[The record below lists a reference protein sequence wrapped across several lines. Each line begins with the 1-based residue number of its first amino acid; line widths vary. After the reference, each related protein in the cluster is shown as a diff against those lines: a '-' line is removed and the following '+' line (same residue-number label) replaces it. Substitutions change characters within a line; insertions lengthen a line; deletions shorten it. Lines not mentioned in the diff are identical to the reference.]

1 MNRGIFRAVALDR
14 LSSPDELDRLLR
26 VTDSKAWIAQI
37 AVFGLLVL
45 ALIWGY
51 TGKLPSTVSGQ
62 GVIVRTG
69 GVLNVVAAGSGVV
82 AKLRVN
88 AGDKITAGQIIATV
102 AQPSIAEKHR
112 NALQMLA
119 QAQRERERSHAIRE
133 QEAKLATATIVRK
146 RANAEDEI
154 KHLDD
159 QVALAKEQV
168 SAQEQLLAA
177 GIVVKQKAIEARQ
190 SLTAIE
196 DRIAGVRAQIQE
208 FDAEEF
214 ASRAKVQQGDAEK
227 EIAVQDAERNLHEV
241 ENQLEIAQNVV
252 SPYGGEVLEV
262 KILTGATVALGDPI
276 VSIQP
281 DVRDLQA
288 LVYLPAAQAKDV
300 HPGMEVKISPSNVKP
315 EEFGFVRGRVVY
327 ISDFP
332 DTPAE
337 LMRNFENEVLVKVL
351 TNDGPVT
358 ELRVEMLKDT
368 KTPSGYQWSSSKGPN
383 LLLSGGTL
391 CTAEVI
397 TRWQKPVTLI
407 FPALRR
413 ALGVL

>member
-1 MNRGIFRAVALDR
+1 MDRGIFRAVALDR

-119 QAQRERERSHAIRE
+119 QAQREKERSHASRE
-133 QEAKLATATIVRK
+133 QEAKLATAAIVRK

-154 KHLDD
+154 KHLGD

-196 DRIAGVRAQIQE
+196 DRIAGVHAQIQE
-208 FDAEEF
+208 FDTEEF

-227 EIAVQDAERNLHEV
+227 GIAVQDAERNLHEI

-262 KILTGATVALGDPI
+262 KVAIRSPASSLMFRI
-276 VSIQP
+276 CKRWSICRP
-281 DVRDLQA
+281 RRPKTCIRGWKSKSH
-288 LVYLPAAQAKDV
+288 LP
-300 HPGMEVKISPSNVKP
+300 
-315 EEFGFVRGRVVY
+315 
-327 ISDFP
+327 
-332 DTPAE
+332 T
-337 LMRNFENEVLVKVL
+337 
-351 TNDGPVT
+351 
-358 ELRVEMLKDT
+358 
-368 KTPSGYQWSSSKGPN
+368 
-383 LLLSGGTL
+383 
-391 CTAEVI
+391 
-397 TRWQKPVTLI
+397 
-407 FPALRR
+407 
-413 ALGVL
+413 

>member
-26 VTDSKAWIAQI
+26 VTDSKAWIAQA
-37 AVFGLLVL
+37 AVFGLLIL

-88 AGDKITAGQIIATV
+88 AGDKIAAGQTIATV
-102 AQPSIAEKHR
+102 AQPSIVEKHR
-112 NALQMLA
+112 NALQMLE
-119 QAQRERERSHAIRE
+119 QAQRERNRTHVIRE
-133 QEAKLATATIVRK
+133 QEAKLATAAVIRK

-154 KHLDD
+154 KHLQD

-208 FDAEEF
+208 FDVEEF

-227 EIAVQDAERNLHEV
+227 GSAVQDAERNLHEID
-241 ENQLEIAQNVV
+241 NQLEIAQNVV

-262 KILTGATVALGDPI
+262 KVLPGATVAMGDPI
-276 VSIQP
+276 VSVQP
-281 DVRDLQA
+281 DVQDLQA

-300 HPGMEVKISPSNVKP
+300 HPEMEVKISPSNVKP

-337 LMRNFENEVLVKVL
+337 LMRNFQNEVLVKVL

-358 ELRVEMLKDT
+358 ELRVVMLKDPN
-368 KTPSGYQWSSSKGPN
+368 TPSGYQWSSSKGPN

-413 ALGVL
+413 AFGVL

>member
-112 NALQMLA
+112 NALQLLA
-119 QAQRERERSHAIRE
+119 QTQRERERSHAIRE

-214 ASRAKVQQGDAEK
+214 ASRAKVQQGDAER
-227 EIAVQDAERNLHEV
+227 EISVQDAERNLHEI

-262 KILTGATVALGDPI
+262 KVLTGATVALGDPI

-281 DVRDLQA
+281 DVQDLQA

>member
-26 VTDSKAWIAQI
+26 VTDSKAWIAQA
-37 AVFGLLVL
+37 AVFGLLIL

-88 AGDKITAGQIIATV
+88 AGDKIAAGQTIATV
-102 AQPSIAEKHR
+102 AQPSIVEKHR
-112 NALQMLA
+112 NALQMLE
-119 QAQRERERSHAIRE
+119 QAQRERNRTHVIRE
-133 QEAKLATATIVRK
+133 QEAKLATAAVIRK

-154 KHLDD
+154 KHLQD

-208 FDAEEF
+208 FDVEEF

-227 EIAVQDAERNLHEV
+227 GSAVQDAERNLHEID
-241 ENQLEIAQNVV
+241 NQLEIAQNVV

-262 KILTGATVALGDPI
+262 KVLPGATVAMGDPI
-276 VSIQP
+276 VSVQP
-281 DVRDLQA
+281 DVQDLQA

-300 HPGMEVKISPSNVKP
+300 HPEMEVKISPSNVKP

-337 LMRNFENEVLVKVL
+337 LMRNFQNEVLVKVL

-358 ELRVEMLKDT
+358 ELRVVMLKDPN
-368 KTPSGYQWSSSKGPN
+368 TPSGYQWSSSKGPN

>member
-1 MNRGIFRAVALDR
+1 MDRGIFRAVALDR

-119 QAQRERERSHAIRE
+119 QAQREKERSHASRE
-133 QEAKLATATIVRK
+133 QEAKLATAAIVRK

-154 KHLDD
+154 KHLGD

-196 DRIAGVRAQIQE
+196 DRIAGVHAQIQE
-208 FDAEEF
+208 FDTEEF

-227 EIAVQDAERNLHEV
+227 GIAVQDAERNLHEI

-262 KILTGATVALGDPI
+262 KVLTGATVALGDPI

>member
-37 AVFGLLVL
+37 AVFGLLIL

-119 QAQRERERSHAIRE
+119 QAQREKERSHAIRE
-133 QEAKLATATIVRK
+133 QEAKLAAATIVRK

-196 DRIAGVRAQIQE
+196 DRIAGVHAQIQE
-208 FDAEEF
+208 LDAEEF

-227 EIAVQDAERNLHEV
+227 EIVVQDAERNLHEV

-262 KILTGATVALGDPI
+262 KVLPGATVAMGDPI
-276 VSIQP
+276 VSVQP
-281 DVRDLQA
+281 DVQDLQA

-315 EEFGFVRGRVVY
+315 EEFGFVRGRVAY

-358 ELRVEMLKDT
+358 ELRVEMLKDP
-368 KTPSGYQWSSSKGPN
+368 KTPSGFQWSSSKGPN

-407 FPALRR
+407 FPSLQR

>member
-1 MNRGIFRAVALDR
+1 MDRGIFRAVALDR

-119 QAQRERERSHAIRE
+119 QAQREKERSHASRE
-133 QEAKLATATIVRK
+133 QEAKLATAAIVRK

-154 KHLDD
+154 KHLGD

-208 FDAEEF
+208 FDTEEF

-227 EIAVQDAERNLHEV
+227 EIAVQDAERNLHEI

-262 KILTGATVALGDPI
+262 KVLPGATVAAGDPI
-276 VSIQP
+276 ASVQP
-281 DVRDLQA
+281 DVQDLQA

-337 LMRNFENEVLVKVL
+337 LMRNFQNEVLVKVL

-358 ELRVEMLKDT
+358 ELRVDMLKDA

-407 FPALRR
+407 FPSLQR
-413 ALGVL
+413 ALGVI

>member
-26 VTDSKAWIAQI
+26 VTDSKAWIAQA
-37 AVFGLLVL
+37 AVFGLLIL

-88 AGDKITAGQIIATV
+88 AGDKIAAGQTIATV

-112 NALQMLA
+112 NALQMLE
-119 QAQRERERSHAIRE
+119 QAQRERNRTHVIRE
-133 QEAKLATATIVRK
+133 QEAKLATAAVIRK

-154 KHLDD
+154 KHLQD

-208 FDAEEF
+208 FDVEEF

-227 EIAVQDAERNLHEV
+227 GSAVQDAERNLHEID
-241 ENQLEIAQNVV
+241 NQLEIAQNVV

-262 KILTGATVALGDPI
+262 KVLPGATVAMGDPI
-276 VSIQP
+276 VSVQP
-281 DVRDLQA
+281 DVQDLQA

-300 HPGMEVKISPSNVKP
+300 HPEMEVKISPSNVKP

-337 LMRNFENEVLVKVL
+337 LMRNFQNEVLVKVL

-358 ELRVEMLKDT
+358 ELRVVMLKDPN
-368 KTPSGYQWSSSKGPN
+368 TPSGYQWSSSKGPN

>member
-26 VTDSKAWIAQI
+26 VTDSKAWIAQA
-37 AVFGLLVL
+37 AVFGLLIL

-88 AGDKITAGQIIATV
+88 AGDKIAAGQTIATV

-112 NALQMLA
+112 NALQMLE
-119 QAQRERERSHAIRE
+119 QAQRERNRTHVIRE
-133 QEAKLATATIVRK
+133 QEAKLATAAVIRK

-154 KHLDD
+154 KHLQD

-208 FDAEEF
+208 FDVEEF

-227 EIAVQDAERNLHEV
+227 GSAVQDAERNLHEID
-241 ENQLEIAQNVV
+241 NQLEIAQNVV

-262 KILTGATVALGDPI
+262 KVLPGATVAMGDPI
-276 VSIQP
+276 ISVQP
-281 DVRDLQA
+281 DVQDLQA

-300 HPGMEVKISPSNVKP
+300 HPEMEVKISPSNVKP

-337 LMRNFENEVLVKVL
+337 LMRNFQNEVLVKVL

-358 ELRVEMLKDT
+358 ELRVVMLKDPN
-368 KTPSGYQWSSSKGPN
+368 TPSGYQWSSSKGPN

-413 ALGVL
+413 AFGVL

>member
-37 AVFGLLVL
+37 AAFGLLIL

-119 QAQRERERSHAIRE
+119 QAQREKERSHAIRE

-154 KHLDD
+154 KHLED
-159 QVALAKEQV
+159 QVALANEQV

-190 SLTAIE
+190 SLIAIK

-208 FDAEEF
+208 FDGEEF
-214 ASRAKVQQGDAEK
+214 GSRAQVKQGDAEK

-262 KILTGATVALGDPI
+262 KVLPGATVAMGDPI
-276 VSIQP
+276 VSVQP
-281 DVRDLQA
+281 DVQDLQA
-288 LVYLPAAQAKDV
+288 IVYLPAARAKDV

-358 ELRVEMLKDT
+358 ELRVEMLKDA

-407 FPALRR
+407 FPSLQR
-413 ALGVL
+413 ALGVF

>member
-26 VTDSKAWIAQI
+26 VTDSKAWIAQA
-37 AVFGLLVL
+37 AVFGLLIL

-88 AGDKITAGQIIATV
+88 AGDKIAAGQTIATV

-112 NALQMLA
+112 NALQMLE
-119 QAQRERERSHAIRE
+119 QAQRERNRTHVIRE
-133 QEAKLATATIVRK
+133 QEAKLATAAVIRK

-154 KHLDD
+154 KHLQD

-208 FDAEEF
+208 FDVEEF

-227 EIAVQDAERNLHEV
+227 GSAVQDAERNLHEID
-241 ENQLEIAQNVV
+241 NQLEIAQNVV

-262 KILTGATVALGDPI
+262 KVLPGATVAMGDPI
-276 VSIQP
+276 VSVQP
-281 DVRDLQA
+281 DVQDLQA

-300 HPGMEVKISPSNVKP
+300 HPEMEVKISPSNVKP

-337 LMRNFENEVLVKVL
+337 LMRNFQNEVLVKVL

-358 ELRVEMLKDT
+358 ELRVVMLKDPN
-368 KTPSGYQWSSSKGPN
+368 TPSGYQWSSSKGPN

-413 ALGVL
+413 AFGVL

>member
-1 MNRGIFRAVALDR
+1 MDRGIFRAVALDR

-119 QAQRERERSHAIRE
+119 QAQREKERSHASRE

-154 KHLDD
+154 KHLGD

-208 FDAEEF
+208 FDTEEF

-227 EIAVQDAERNLHEV
+227 GIAVQDAERNLHEI

-262 KILTGATVALGDPI
+262 KVLPGATVAAGDPI
-276 VSIQP
+276 ASVQP
-281 DVRDLQA
+281 DVQDLQA

-337 LMRNFENEVLVKVL
+337 LMRNFQNEVLVKVL

-358 ELRVEMLKDT
+358 ELRVDMLRDA

-407 FPALRR
+407 FPSLQR
-413 ALGVL
+413 ALGVI

>member
-112 NALQMLA
+112 NALQLLA
-119 QAQRERERSHAIRE
+119 QTQRERERSHAIRE

-227 EIAVQDAERNLHEV
+227 EIAVQDAERNLHEI

>member
-1 MNRGIFRAVALDR
+1 MNRGIFRAVALER

-37 AVFGLLVL
+37 AVFGLLIL

-51 TGKLPSTVSGQ
+51 TGRLPSTVSGQ

-112 NALQMLA
+112 NALQLLA
-119 QAQRERERSHAIRE
+119 QAQREKERSHAIRE
-133 QEAKLATATIVRK
+133 QEAKLATATLVRK

-154 KHLDD
+154 KHLGD
-159 QVALAKEQV
+159 QVELAKEQV

-214 ASRAKVQQGDAEK
+214 ASRARVQQGDAEK
-227 EIAVQDAERNLHEV
+227 EIVIQDAQRNLHEI

-262 KILTGATVALGDPI
+262 KVLTGATVALGDPI

-281 DVRDLQA
+281 DIQDLQA

-300 HPGMEVKISPSNVKP
+300 HPQMEVKISPSNVKP

-337 LMRNFENEVLVKVL
+337 LMRNFQNEVLVKVL

-358 ELRVEMLKDT
+358 ELRVVMLKDP